1 MRYNYQTKGVCSRTI
16 SFDIEDGIISNVK
29 FDGGCNGNL
38 KAISRLVDG
47 KKAEEIFGGIDAC
60 KLRSSMTLFDAVC
73 PNDVFAKVLDVFF
86 SGVRDSRTLNLIKG

>member
-47 KKAEEIFGGIDAC
+47 KKAEEILCSTAFPPTWLTEKI
-60 KLRSSMTLFDAVC
+60 S
-73 PNDVFAKVLDVFF
+73 
-86 SGVRDSRTLNLIKG
+86 